1 MAQIIL
7 YDVGLMDNTDTSI
20 TNTQVCKGLNVVKI
34 TASEYNTLNTL
45 LSATNKNVLKS
56 DHTLSDLTLSLIQL
70 LKLNELTVK
79 ITVPPASDYSTTYY
93 SLLSSIFNMQIINN
107 QVTGLFSTFTESNN
121 RIYFRPFTASYQEW
135 PAGSSESS
143 KHNTG
148 AYKAEYG
155 GNYYLWGQYGSGD
168 GSNNDSRYNT
178 YIGILINVDDTA
190 IYKLTMAGY
199 YDYSPQASWGSLISG
214 GLYTN
219 LLIDEPYYT
228 EDRTTVTELPSGSAT
243 WTVSTEGTLDTVTI
257 SVNEGYVLNSV
268 ALYDPTDRL
277 VNRWKEL
284 PEGGVIQVRRDQ
296 PGEWKLRITCQEILS
311 PYNPTVPIED
321 LPSDT
326 ITPTYPTDYIGKYIG
341 AGFYKLFI
349 PTVTQLNAFVN
360 YLYTQTFIDAIM
372 QLWNKML
379 GIEEMI
385 VGVNII
391 PGAPTVAGTAIPKVG
406 WVSMTESQAMNY
418 TTQQYLEIDLGSLT
432 VSRAWGNY
440 LDFAPYTKISI
451 YLPFIGERTL
461 DTNDV
466 MGKTLNVRYHI
477 DLLSGNCVAYV
488 YVGGSIHY
496 QFSGNCAY
504 SIPISSAD
512 TANLFLQPLKAIA
525 GMTLAG
531 VGVATGNPMAIAAGH
546 ALGATVGSD
555 ESGAFVS
562 PPSAEISAPDV
573 RKVDGL
579 NANTGYMGTIRPYL
593 SIERVK
599 PDINDGFGAEIG
611 YQSNKFRTLGNL
623 AGFTKVSEVHLEG
636 ITATTAELTQIEAM
650 LKEGVII

>member
-1 MAQIIL
+1 MAVQEGL
-7 YDVGLMDNTDTSI
+7 YQLYYRYKIGTEGAWHETTFLTHVAVVDEPVVKAQGNATSNPEYYQLLSQLHPMRQVPIAYDLAFVKYTNTDTSVALGKLAAGAAAI
-20 TNTQVCKGLNVVKI
+20 GVGFEEPHIFEV
-34 TASEYNTLNTL
+34 AP
-45 LSATNKNVLKS
+45 S
-56 DHTLSDLTLSLIQL
+56 DRVYQEVSFL
-70 LKLNELTVK
+70 
-79 ITVPPASDYSTTYY
+79 SDYSIKLEGNWAFGGGTGNNILRCMLQGTGNSSFGGCDFYWFQYSTQTELLYTDAVGLETGTY
-93 SLLSSIFNMQIINN
+93 SLAYLGGGSPSVNATILSM
-107 QVTGLFSTFTESNN
+107 LEE
-121 RIYFRPFTASYQEW
+121 A
-135 PAGSSESS
+135 
-143 KHNTG
+143 
-148 AYKAEYG
+148 
-155 GNYYLWGQYGSGD
+155 
-168 GSNNDSRYNT
+168 
-178 YIGILINVDDTA
+178 
-190 IYKLTMAGY
+190 
-199 YDYSPQASWGSLISG
+199 
-214 GLYTN
+214 
-219 LLIDEPYYT
+219 EPYI
-228 EDRTTVTELPSGSAT
+228 DDKTTVTEVPSGSAT
-243 WTVSTEGTLDTVTI
+243 YTVSTEGTTDTITI
-257 SVNEGYVLNSV
+257 SINEGYVLNTV
-268 ALYDPTDRL
+268 ALYDPQDRL
-277 VNRWKEL
+277 VQRWKEL

-296 PGEWKLRITCQEILS
+296 PGEWTIRITCQEILS

-321 LPSDT
+321 LPTDT

-349 PTVTQLNAFVN
+349 PTVSQLNAFVN
-360 YLYTQTFIDAIM
+360 YLYTQTFMDAIM

-391 PGAPTVAGTAIPKVG
+391 PGAPAIAGTAIPKVG

-418 TTQQYLEIDLGSLT
+418 TVQQYIEINLGSLT

-466 MGKTLNVRYHI
+466 MGKTLNVRYNI

-525 GMTLAG
+525 GLTLAG
-531 VGVATGNPMAIAAGH
+531 VGVATGNPMAVAAGN

-555 ESGAFVS
+555 ENGTVIT
-562 PPSAEISAPDV
+562 PPAAEISAPNV

-599 PDINDGFGAEIG
+599 PDINAGFGQEIG
-611 YQSNKFRTLGNL
+611 YQSNKFRTLGTL

-636 ITATTAELTQIEAM
+636 ISATTAELTQIEAM

>member
-1 MAQIIL
+1 MAITEGL
-7 YDVGLMDNTDTSI
+7 YKIYYRYKWAQDGEPFFQSYFI
-20 TNTQVCKGLNVVKI
+20 THLNVQQGAHISMAVQ
-34 TASEYNTLNTL
+34 
-45 LSATNKNVLKS
+45 NVYS
-56 DHTLSDLTLSLIQL
+56 NPDYWDT
-70 LKLNELTVK
+70 LNELHPIRQTPFTWDKLICKNASYDETVGYPK
-79 ITVPPASDYSTTYY
+79 LTASAENLGSSVTLPDPPYVMVDTTSVTLYVDFSFYSDFSSVWSGTYTRGGG
-93 SLLSSIFNMQIINN
+93 SGFNSYY
-107 QVTGLFSTFTESNN
+107 VTGTV
-121 RIYFRPFTASYQEW
+121 
-135 PAGSSESS
+135 SS
-143 KHNTG
+143 G
-148 AYKAEYG
+148 
-155 GNYYLWGQYGSGD
+155 
-168 GSNNDSRYNT
+168 
-178 YIGILINVDDTA
+178 
-190 IYKLTMAGY
+190 
-199 YDYSPQASWGSLISG
+199 ISG
-214 GLYTN
+214 GKANFFWLQYSVTDNNVYCDWIRFETGTYAACQIGESFTSSGISTIILNSLNDVSPYTPD
-219 LLIDEPYYT
+219 LL
-228 EDRTTVTELPSGSAT
+228 TVTEIPEGSAT
-243 WTVSTEGTLDTVTI
+243 YTVSTEGTIDTVTI
-257 SVNEGYVLNSV
+257 EINEGYVLNSV
-268 ALYDPTDRL
+268 TLYDPQDRL
-277 VNRWKEL
+277 VQRWKEL
-284 PEGGVIQVRRDQ
+284 PADGIIQVRRDQ
-296 PGEWKLRITCQEILS
+296 PGEWKMRITCQEILS

-321 LPSDT
+321 LPTDT

-349 PTVTQLNAFVN
+349 PTVAQLNAFVN

-391 PGAPTVAGTAIPKVG
+391 PGAPAVAGTAIPKVG

-418 TTQQYLEIDLGSLT
+418 TVQQYIEINLGSLDVT
-432 VSRAWGNY
+432 RAWGNY

-466 MGKTLNVRYHI
+466 MGKTLNVRYNI

-488 YVGGSIHY
+488 YVNGSIHY

-525 GMTLAG
+525 GLTLAG
-531 VGVATGNPMAIAAGH
+531 VGVATGNPMAVAAGN

-555 ESGAFVS
+555 ENGTVIT
-562 PPSAEISAPDV
+562 PPAAEISAPNV

-599 PDINDGFGAEIG
+599 PDINAGFGAEIG

-636 ITATTAELTQIEAM
+636 ISVTTAELTQIEAM

>member
-1 MAQIIL
+1 MAIQEGLYRIYYRCKIGAAEDWQYNSSFITHLHVTSGEPLVKANGNPISDPTYVTALNSIHDLSYPVNFPYRVDRFSDFSPSVGNTGIETAFSTMGLRLELPSASIL
-7 YDVGLMDNTDTSI
+7 LETDTVYLELSLFSDFSI
-20 TNTQVCKGLNVVKI
+20 TWGGNWRFGGGNGWVYPRLRGYNSGNNSRTEGEFFWLQYSELNDMFYMDYLSI
-34 TASEYNTLNTL
+34 E
-45 LSATNKNVLKS
+45 SATYGVCSLGGPLTGYNNVLKNS
-56 DHTLSDLTLSLIQL
+56 FDS
-70 LKLNELTVK
+70 
-79 ITVPPASDYSTTYY
+79 
-93 SLLSSIFNMQIINN
+93 
-107 QVTGLFSTFTESNN
+107 
-121 RIYFRPFTASYQEW
+121 
-135 PAGSSESS
+135 
-143 KHNTG
+143 
-148 AYKAEYG
+148 AEPWTQDF
-155 GNYYLWGQYGSGD
+155 L
-168 GSNNDSRYNT
+168 
-178 YIGILINVDDTA
+178 
-190 IYKLTMAGY
+190 
-199 YDYSPQASWGSLISG
+199 
-214 GLYTN
+214 
-219 LLIDEPYYT
+219 
-228 EDRTTVTELPSGSAT
+228 TVTELPSGSAT
-243 WTVSTEGTLDTVTI
+243 YTVTTEGTIDTVTI
-257 SVNEGYVLNSV
+257 SINEGYVLNSI

-277 VNRWKEL
+277 VQRWKEL
-284 PEGGVIQVRRDQ
+284 PEGSVIQVRRDQ
-296 PGEWKLRITCQEILS
+296 PGVWTMRITCQEILS
-311 PYNPTVPIED
+311 PYNPTTPIED

-349 PTVTQLNAFVN
+349 PTVAQLNAFVN
-360 YLYTQTFIDAIM
+360 YLYTQTFMDAIM

-391 PGAPTVAGTAIPKVG
+391 PGTPGVAGTAVPKVG

-418 TTQQYLEIDLGSLT
+418 TVQQYLEINLGSLT

-466 MGKTLNVRYHI
+466 MCKTLNVRYHI

-531 VGVATGNPMAIAAGH
+531 VGVATGNPMAMVAGN
-546 ALGATVGSD
+546 ALGATIGSD
-555 ESGAFVS
+555 ENGTTIT

-599 PDINDGFGAEIG
+599 PDINAGFGAEIG

>member
-1 MAQIIL
+1 MAIQEGL
-7 YDVGLMDNTDTSI
+7 YKLYYRYKVGQSGTWHETYFITHLAVVDTPVTKEAGNAVNDPEYVSLLSQLHPLNKAPMDFNFGFQQYTNTDTSVVFSKMTGAAEAVGMSLGLPHSI
-20 TNTQVCKGLNVVKI
+20 EVEPADRIYQEISFLPDYSIKLTGDWAFGGAIAYGYNALRFFLLYTGDNSAGETNFIWFQYSTQDEHIYTDRVNLLNPTYVTVALGEYS
-34 TASEYNTLNTL
+34 ASI
-45 LSATNKNVLKS
+45 SAT
-56 DHTLSDLTLSLIQL
+56 
-70 LKLNELTVK
+70 
-79 ITVPPASDYSTTYY
+79 
-93 SLLSSIFNMQIINN
+93 
-107 QVTGLFSTFTESNN
+107 
-121 RIYFRPFTASYQEW
+121 
-135 PAGSSESS
+135 
-143 KHNTG
+143 
-148 AYKAEYG
+148 YKAMLEE
-155 GNYYLWGQYGSGD
+155 
-168 GSNNDSRYNT
+168 
-178 YIGILINVDDTA
+178 A
-190 IYKLTMAGY
+190 
-199 YDYSPQASWGSLISG
+199 
-214 GLYTN
+214 
-219 LLIDEPYYT
+219 EPYV
-228 EDRTTVTELPSGSAT
+228 ENKTTVTELPSGSAAY
-243 WTVSTEGTLDTVTI
+243 TVSTEGTIDTITI
-257 SVNEGYVLNSV
+257 SINEGYVLNSI

-277 VNRWKEL
+277 VQRWKEL

-296 PGEWKLRITCQEILS
+296 PGEWTMRITCQEILS
-311 PYNPTVPIED
+311 PYNPTTPIED

-349 PTVTQLNAFVN
+349 PTVAQLNAFVN
-360 YLYTQTFIDAIM
+360 YLYTQTFMDAIM

-418 TTQQYLEIDLGSLT
+418 TTQQYIEINLGSLT

-451 YLPFIGERTL
+451 YLPFIGERNL

-488 YVGGSIHY
+488 FVNGSIHY

-525 GMTLAG
+525 GLTLAG
-531 VGVATGNPMAIAAGH
+531 VGVATGNPMAVAAGH

>member
-1 MAQIIL
+1 MAIQEGLYQIFYRMKMNDGAWIYNGSYITHL
-7 YDVGLMDNTDTSI
+7 YVGER
-20 TNTQVCKGLNVVKI
+20 VRV
-34 TASEYNTLNTL
+34 
-45 LSATNKNVLKS
+45 
-56 DHTLSDLTLSLIQL
+56 
-70 LKLNELTVK
+70 
-79 ITVPPASDYSTTYY
+79 ASD
-93 SLLSSIFNMQIINN
+93 N
-107 QVTGLFSTFTESNN
+107 
-121 RIYFRPFTASYQEW
+121 PF
-135 PAGSSESS
+135 SESS
-143 KHNTG
+143 VHMETLRTLHPLSDTPLIYNYLIQKNSGFSYTSAYPKTQRGADTLGLSVSLPDPPFIDLYTSSSNVLNIEWSFYDDFPEGLCWTG
-148 AYKAEYG
+148 RVT
-155 GNYYLWGQYGSGD
+155 GSGSGGHPEYRAEGIGS
-168 GSNNDSRYNT
+168 GSNSVAYV
-178 YIGILINVDDTA
+178 YFMWLQ
-190 IYKLTMAGY
+190 
-199 YDYSPQASWGSLISG
+199 YSPSTDKFYKDTLRIENATYGVCDIGYDGLSGINTILKNSLD
-214 GLYTN
+214 GL
-219 LLIDEPYYT
+219 EPWT
-228 EDRTTVTELPSGSAT
+228 EDKLTVTELPSGSAAYS
-243 WTVSTEGTLDTVTI
+243 VETEGTQDTVTI
-257 SVNEGYVLNSV
+257 SINEGYVLNSI

-277 VNRWKEL
+277 VQRWKEL

-296 PGEWKLRITCQEILS
+296 PGEWTMRITCQEILS

-321 LPSDT
+321 LPTDT

-349 PTVTQLNAFVN
+349 PTVAQLNAFVN

-391 PGAPTVAGTAIPKVG
+391 PGAPAIAGTAIPKVG

-418 TTQQYLEIDLGSLT
+418 TTQQYIEINLGSLT

-466 MGKTLNVRYHI
+466 MGKTLNVRYNI

-488 YVGGSIHY
+488 YVNGSIHY

-525 GMTLAG
+525 GLTLAG
-531 VGVATGNPMAIAAGH
+531 VGVATGNPMAVAAGN

-555 ESGAFVS
+555 ENGTVIT
-562 PPSAEISAPDV
+562 PPAAEISAPNV

-636 ITATTAELTQIEAM
+636 ISATTAELTQIEAM